1 MRLRGT
7 KCHALRVEI
16 GLNAHMAKTSRSQA
30 VTQLGA
36 TLRNPTTGLR
46 TMLAAGPV
54 VLARYQPIFAP
65 EHLPKLTEEEFR
77 SFLVF
82 KNNQH
87 WVGLQR
93 SGSAICADMKK
104 LRKSLAVLLD
114 DSIPI
119 EQRLDRL
126 APGGRDSI
134 HRLGRAVIT
143 AILMVA
149 HPEKFG
155 VWNARSEGTMKELGL
170 WPTLRGADSFGS
182 RYRRV
187 NDTMIG
193 IAKELGTDLWT
204 LDGLWWAVMAG
215 AAPADAD
222 QADLEARPEDGS
234 REEQSFGLERH
245 LHDFLYDNWS
255 RTVLGKEWEL
265 YTEDGDEVGM
275 EYQTPIGRIDLLA
288 RHRSGKRWLVIEL
301 KRAQTSDQTLG
312 QVMRYIGFV
321 EKELAQKGDRVEGL
335 IIAQG
340 GDEQLKYALAAAGR
354 VKLMCYRVDFRLE
367 AGG

>member
-1 MRLRGT
+1 M
-7 KCHALRVEI
+7 
-16 GLNAHMAKTSRSQA
+16 
-30 VTQLGA
+30 
-36 TLRNPTTGLR
+36 
-46 TMLAAGPV
+46 
-54 VLARYQPIFAP
+54 LARYQPIFAP

-93 SGSAICADMKK
+93 GGSAICADMRK

-114 DSIPI
+114 DSTPI

-149 HPEKFG
+149 HPERFG

-170 WPTLRGADSFGS
+170 WPALRGADSFGA

-187 NDTMIG
+187 NEAMLG
-193 IAKELGTDLWT
+193 IAKEVGTDLWT
-204 LDGLWWAVMAG
+204 LDGLWWALVDG
-215 AAPADAD
+215 AASPESGDAG
-222 QADLEARPEDGS
+222 LEARSEDGD
-234 REEQSFGLERH
+234 REEQGFGLERH

-255 RTVLGKEWEL
+255 RTALGKEWEL

-288 RHRSGKRWLVIEL
+288 RHRSDKRWLVIEL

-312 QVMRYIGFV
+312 QVMRYIGYV
-321 EKELAQKGDRVEGL
+321 EQELAKKGERVEGL
-335 IIAQG
+335 IIAQS
-340 GDEQLKYALAAAGR
+340 GDQQLKYALAAAAR

-367 AGG
+367 GSG